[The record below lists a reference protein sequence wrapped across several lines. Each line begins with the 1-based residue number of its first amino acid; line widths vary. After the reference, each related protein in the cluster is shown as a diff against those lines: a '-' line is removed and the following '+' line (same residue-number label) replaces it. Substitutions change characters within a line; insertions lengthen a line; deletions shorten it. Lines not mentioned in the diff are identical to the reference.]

1 MLLPEAREPT
11 SRYLLDRALQGL
23 RKRARPWL
31 DLGIDDR
38 IAYLQE
44 AARKTAETAPAL
56 VAEAVAAKGV
66 DARYGGEDWISG
78 PITQLRLIR
87 FLIDTLRGIQRRGRV
102 PIPRHRIST
111 RPDGQ
116 VVVRVTPADLYDR
129 VLYRGITA
137 DVWLDPGVDRRHVD
151 ESLGSFYTKPMPAR
165 PLVSLVL
172 GAGNVASI
180 GPLDVVHQ
188 LFVEG
193 RVALLKFN
201 PINDYISPH
210 VERSF
215 AGLIADGFFRTAFG
229 GADVGEYLVRH
240 PGVDVVHIT
249 GAAGTHDAIVFG
261 TGAEGAARKARS
273 EPLLDKPITSELGNV
288 SPVIIVPGQWS
299 ERDLRFRA
307 EDVATQMT
315 QNAGFNCNAAKVLV
329 LARGWPQRGVFLD
342 ELRRVLRSLP
352 SRPAYYPGAEERY
365 ERFVTSHT
373 NVEMLGERRPGVL
386 PPTFLMGVDPEFEH
400 LAFSEEAFCPIAAV
414 TLLSAEGPAEF
425 LERAV
430 AFCNSDLEGTLN
442 ATIIIDPKTQDE
454 VAMALDGAL
463 AALRYGSVAVN
474 VWAAAGFVFGPNPW
488 GAFPGHTLDD
498 VGSGIGFVRNA
509 RLFDR
514 PQKTVIR
521 APFRQFPKPAWY
533 VTHRNAHRTLARVAD
548 LEAEPRL
555 SKLPMLGLS
564 TLRG

>member
-1 MLLPEAREPT
+1 VQEAREPT
-11 SRYLLDRALQGL
+11 SEFLLDRAVRGLQ
-23 RKRARPWL
+23 KRAQTWL
-31 DLGIDDR
+31 DLGIEDR
-38 IAYLQE
+38 IVYLKE
-44 AARKTAETAPAL
+44 VGRRTAETAPAL

-66 DARYGGEDWISG
+66 DVRYGGEDWVAG

-87 FLIDTLRGIQRRGRV
+87 FLIGTLEGIRRRGRV
-102 PIPRHRIST
+102 PVPRHRIST

-116 VVVRVTPADLYDR
+116 VVVRVTPADVYDR
-129 VLYRGITA
+129 VMYRGITA
-137 DVWLDPGVDRRHVD
+137 DVWLDPSVDRRHVD
-151 ESLGSFYTKPMPAR
+151 EHMGSFYTKPELAR

-172 GAGNVASI
+172 GAGNVSSI

-201 PINDYISPH
+201 PINDYIGPYT
-210 VERSF
+210 ERNF
-215 AGLIADGFFRTAFG
+215 ASLMADGFVRTAYG
-229 GADVGEYLVRH
+229 GAEVGRYLVHH
-240 PGVDVVHIT
+240 PGVDVVHVT

-261 TGAEGAARKARS
+261 EGEEGAARRS
-273 EPLLDKPITSELGNV
+273 RNEPLLSKPITSELGNV
-288 SPVIIVPGQWS
+288 SPVIVVPGVWS

-329 LARGWPQRGVFLD
+329 IASGWPQREAFLD

-352 SRPAYYPGAEERY
+352 PRPAYYPGAEERF
-365 ERFVTSHT
+365 ERFVTSHE
-373 NVEMLGERRPGVL
+373 NVEMLGERKPGVL
-386 PPTFLMGVDPEFEH
+386 PPTLLVGVDPHFEH

-414 TLLSAEGPAEF
+414 TSLPAEGPAEF

-430 AFCNSDLEGTLN
+430 AFCNADLTGTLN
-442 ATIIIDPKTQDE
+442 ATILIDPKTE
-454 VAMALDGAL
+454 KSVAVALDNAL

-474 VWAAAGFVFGPNPW
+474 VWAAAGFVLGNNPW

-509 RLFDR
+509 RLFDH

-521 APFRQFPKPAWY
+521 APFRQFPKPAWF

-548 LEAEPRL
+548 LEAAPRL
-555 SKLPMLGLS
+555 SKIPLLGLS